1 MRDQAI
7 DIYPKTVKK
16 FGIDNTI
23 IITPCKKNRMNSTEE
38 INRIIQDALIPV
50 SKKSIKYGKKEFRV
64 GAKVIQRINDYDKN
78 VVNGETGKITRIFT
92 NENGV
97 SCATIQFSP
106 DKILDYKRDDLASIE
121 LAYAL
126 TVHVT
131 QGSGY
136 DNVIVLI
143 DNSHFVLLDSCLLYT
158 AITRAKKKCLL
169 ISEPS
174 AYNKCIRSK
183 ASDRKTWLNLGV

>member
-1 MRDQAI
+1 MI
-7 DIYPKTVKK
+7 DYTKT
-16 FGIDNTI
+16 DL
-23 IITPCKKNRMNSTEE
+23 S
-38 INRIIQDALIPV
+38 
-50 SKKSIKYGKKEFRV
+50 
-64 GAKVIQRINDYDKN
+64 N
-78 VVNGETGKITRIFT
+78 V
-92 NENGV
+92 
-97 SCATIQFSP
+97 
-106 DKILDYKRDDLASIE
+106 E